1 MTSYIDS
8 VDIAILRVLLKNA
21 RASFREIASEVG
33 IAVGTVQNRVRKME
47 KMGVLQ
53 GFEPIIDYSK
63 LGYDVDAII
72 ALKIKRDKIENI
84 RRMFRETPN
93 VMSMYEVTGDV
104 DVFLRVK
111 FKSSSEL
118 AEFLINKL
126 SEEYV
131 KSSVT
136 YTVLRRMSK
145 KDLIQ

>member
-145 KDLIQ
+145 KDLIR